1 MVTKAQRENYERSEY
16 ATVGRWS
23 YSLRDYLRK
32 KTCDRAIA
40 LTLSFY
46 DHIDENLFLPQ

>member
-16 ATVGRWS
+16 ATVGGATACGIICVN
-23 YSLRDYLRK
+23 
-32 KTCDRAIA
+32 TCDRAIA

-46 DHIDENLFLPQ
+46 DHINENLFLPQ